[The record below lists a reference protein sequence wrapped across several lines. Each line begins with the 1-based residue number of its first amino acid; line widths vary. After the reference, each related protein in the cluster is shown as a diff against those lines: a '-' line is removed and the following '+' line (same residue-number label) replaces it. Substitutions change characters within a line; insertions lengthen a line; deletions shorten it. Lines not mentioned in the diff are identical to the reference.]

1 MKIKNCGAVIALVV
15 FAASCSKESNE
26 NDVQNDILVPVAVHV
41 EGFSVST
48 EDFPVTRTDPQTPAS
63 YSGVNS
69 ITLAFYTA
77 NGTEQY
83 KYTQLKDDNT
93 TYTTFGNFSC
103 SLPMGSYTMVVVAC
117 HISESSPFEL
127 TSLTSASYIGEHAF
141 ETFLAKETVNI
152 NSTSAVDIST
162 TLQRIVS
169 KLQIVSTDGKASD
182 VTNIRMIFSG
192 GSKSFNPTTG
202 LATSNTGFTNTVG
215 SSVAIGS
222 TTSSIGYLY
231 LATDEQTMDV
241 TIQTLDQT
249 ENVLFSKT
257 VTNVPFKRNRVTI
270 LTGAMYTNSGV
281 AGAFLVSTDWLD
293 PLNADF

>member
-15 FAASCSKESNE
+15 FAASCSKESEVNVV
-26 NDVQNDILVPVAVHV
+26 DNDILVPVAVHV

-103 SLPMGSYTMVVVAC
+103 SLPMGSYTMVIVAC

-127 TSLTSASYIGEHAF
+127 TSLTAASYTGEHAF

-222 TTSSIGYLY
+222 PTSSIGYLY

>member
-63 YSGVNS
+63 YSDVNS

-127 TSLTSASYIGEHAF
+127 TSLTSASYTGAHAF
-141 ETFLAKETVNI
+141 ETFLAKETVSI

-215 SSVAIGS
+215 SSVAIS
-222 TTSSIGYLY
+222 SPTSSIGYLY

>member
-127 TSLTSASYIGEHAF
+127 TSLTSASYSGEHAF

-222 TTSSIGYLY
+222 PTSSIGYLY

-281 AGAFLVSTDWLD
+281 AGTFLVSTDWLD

>member
-127 TSLTSASYIGEHAF
+127 TSLTSASYTGAHAF

-222 TTSSIGYLY
+222 PTSSIGYLY

-241 TIQTLDQT
+241 TIQTLDQSD
-249 ENVLFSKT
+249 NVLFSKT

>member
-127 TSLTSASYIGEHAF
+127 TSLTSASYSGEHAF

-169 KLQIVSTDGKASD
+169 KLQIVSADGKASD

-222 TTSSIGYLY
+222 PTSSIGYLY

-281 AGAFLVSTDWLD
+281 AGTFLVSTDWLD